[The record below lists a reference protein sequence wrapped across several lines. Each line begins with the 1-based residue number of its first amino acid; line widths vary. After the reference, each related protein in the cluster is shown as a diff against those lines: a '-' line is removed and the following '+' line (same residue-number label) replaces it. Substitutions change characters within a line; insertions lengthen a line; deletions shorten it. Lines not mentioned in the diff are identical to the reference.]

1 MEGAAHSARLPSFR
15 LDGRLAVITGASEGI
30 GRAFAAAFAAA
41 GAEVILAAR
50 RADKLAEVKAEI
62 EAAGGRASAV
72 PVDVTR
78 QDDLARLA
86 DAVRDRAAAAP
97 DGIVLVNNAGFGFT
111 KPALETEE
119 ADWDRLFDT
128 HVKATFFA
136 SRAIAPLM
144 IERGYGKIVNMSSTW
159 SASTDAGKAAYAA
172 AKGAVS
178 RITASLSTEWA
189 PLGVRVNALAPTT
202 TMTEFTSKVMEAS
215 PERAE
220 RLLAKIKLGRY
231 AEPAD
236 LIGPALF
243 LASEA
248 SDFVTGHTLF
258 VDGGWHAA
266 S

>member
-1 MEGAAHSARLPSFR
+1 MPCG
-15 LDGRLAVITGASEGI
+15 T
-30 GRAFAAAFAAA
+30 
-41 GAEVILAAR
+41 
-50 RADKLAEVKAEI
+50 
-62 EAAGGRASAV
+62 
-72 PVDVTR
+72 
-78 QDDLARLA
+78 
-86 DAVRDRAAAAP
+86 RAAARAG
-97 DGIVLVNNAGFGFT
+97 GIVLVNNAGFGFT

-231 AEPAD
+231 ARARRPHRPGAVPGERGLGLRHRPHAVRRRR
-236 LIGPALF
+236 
-243 LASEA
+243 LARRQLNHVPRE
-248 SDFVTGHTLF
+248 
-258 VDGGWHAA
+258 
-266 S
+266 